1 MYPIINIFGRE
12 IGTYSIC
19 TIIGLLISGFV
30 AYKLGKTKGFTVE
43 DIVFVMLSI
52 VAGILIGGHLLYGI
66 TNYKY
71 VVALFENISQ
81 LSFKQIINVL
91 SVVFGGSVFYG
102 GFLGAMVAL
111 RIYSAKG
118 GKERRRSI
126 FDIYAVCIPLFHCF
140 GRIGCFLGGC
150 CYGIESKY
158 GFTVHNNQLVPD
170 INDVSRVPVALIE
183 AYGNLLIFL
192 LLLKLFNKQ
201 KLKGRMMYLYMLLY
215 PVLRFGTEFLRG
227 DEIRGMW
234 FGFSTSQWI
243 SAALFVIAFFYI
255 LFHIKSF
262 FKDLFARGDGSLPTN
277 KNIFKAIALW
287 VLTFGI
293 YGIVVMT
300 SVSKNINRTA
310 TPYDKKK
317 TMNHCLL
324 VFLVGWLTFGIG
336 YLVWYYRLSKRVEKE
351 LLRRN
356 IDYLFTKNDF
366 WLWNV
371 LGIIVIVG
379 PLVYLHK
386 LFSAI
391 NLINAD
397 YNNNEKTA

>member
-1 MYPIINIFGRE
+1 MYPIISILGRE
-12 IGTYSIC
+12 VGTYSLC
-19 TIIGLLISGFV
+19 TVVGLLVAGFV
-30 AYKLGKTKGFTVE
+30 AFKLGKTKGFTVE
-43 DIVFVMLSI
+43 DIIFVVLSI

-71 VVALFENISQ
+71 IIYLAGNIFN
-81 LSFKQIINVL
+81 LKFKQILSAL

-102 GFLGAMVAL
+102 GFLGAMLTL
-111 RIYSAKG
+111 RIYSSRFAKE
-118 GKERRRSI
+118 KRRTI
-126 FDIYAVCIPLFHCF
+126 FDIYAVCVPLFHGF

-150 CYGIESKY
+150 CYGVESKY
-158 GFTVHNNQLVPD
+158 GFTVHGNQLVPD

-192 LLLKLFNKQ
+192 LLLKLFKKQ
-201 KLKGRMMYLYMLLY
+201 KLKGKMMYLYMLIY

-227 DEIRGMW
+227 DKIRGIW

-243 SAALFVIAFFYI
+243 SMVLFTIAFFYF
-255 LFHIKSF
+255 LFHIKTT
-262 FKDLFARGDGSLPTN
+262 FKDLFAKGDGTLPAN
-277 KNIFKAIALW
+277 KNIFKTIALW

-310 TPYDKKK
+310 RAYDKKK
-317 TMNHCLL
+317 TMNYCLL
-324 VFLVGWLTFGIG
+324 IFLVGWLTLGIANF
-336 YLVWYYRLSKRVEKE
+336 VWYYRLSKRVSNE

-371 LGIIVIVG
+371 LGVIILVG
-379 PLVYLHK
+379 PLVYRHK
-386 LFSAI
+386 LFRAI
-391 NLINAD
+391 NLINAN
-397 YNNNEKTA
+397 YNENEKTA